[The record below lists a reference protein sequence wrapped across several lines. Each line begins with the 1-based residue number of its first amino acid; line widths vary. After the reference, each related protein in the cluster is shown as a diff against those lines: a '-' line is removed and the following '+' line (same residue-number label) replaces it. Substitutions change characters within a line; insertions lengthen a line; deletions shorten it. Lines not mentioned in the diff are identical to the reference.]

1 MGLRLKFNL
10 VLLSLFVI
18 GLVVS
23 GYLSYSFLH
32 KNARD
37 EVVRNAELM
46 MEMALSVRSYTVSEV
61 KPKLTSQLEHTF
73 LPQTVPAFAATE
85 TINKLREKYPQYV
98 YKEATLNPTNLR
110 NLADPWEASLVYKFR
125 HDSDRKKIIGE
136 RNTLH
141 GRSLYIAYPIKI
153 SNPACL
159 LCHST
164 PSAAPES
171 MVALYGDKN
180 GFNWSLDEIVGTQVV
195 SVPMVLPIENANRA
209 FKASMGSLL
218 MIFVMLFVA
227 LNIMLSKLIVRPVT
241 IMSRTA
247 DRISLG
253 DLNIPEFSADSK
265 DELGVLGASFNRMRR
280 SLQAAMK
287 IVNDS

>member
-195 SVPMVLPIENANRA
+195 SVPMMLPIENANRA
-209 FKASMGSLL
+209 FKANMGSLL

-287 IVNDS
+287 IVNES

>member
-195 SVPMVLPIENANRA
+195 SVPMMLPIENANRA
-209 FKASMGSLL
+209 FKANMGSLL

-227 LNIMLSKLIVRPVT
+227 LNIMLNQLIVRPVT
-241 IMSRTA
+241 IMSRAA